1 MKFEFQFLKIRGV
14 TLKTEELGEKV
25 EECLETLFKLEK
37 DGKRVK
43 MTELAEKLGFPY
55 SSMTVLLQ
63 KLSSMGLI
71 DYEPY
76 KGVKLTD
83 KGKELAIKVIRRH
96 RLSER
101 FLTDILGFDWSEA
114 HEHACKLEHV
124 ITNKIEEKLDEKLGK
139 PTVCPHGNPIPT
151 ADGKIIFENDIPL
164 SELQPTE
171 EATITRIL
179 DENSNLLR
187 RLVAMGILPGVK
199 VVVKEKSPLGGT
211 LVLKI
216 GDYEVALGHDVASKI
231 CVKISVPPHRRRRR
245 RRYGRER
252 TR

>member
-1 MKFEFQFLKIRGV
+1 LKA
-14 TLKTEELGEKV
+14 KDLGEKV
-25 EECLETLFKLEK
+25 EECLEILFKLEK
-37 DGKRVK
+37 DRERVK
-43 MTELAEKLGFPY
+43 MTELAEKLRFPY

-63 KLSSMGLI
+63 KLSNMGLI

-151 ADGKIIFENDIPL
+151 ANGKIIFENDIPL
-164 SELQPTE
+164 SELQPAE

-199 VVVKEKSPLGGT
+199 VTVKEKSPLGGA

-231 CVKISVPPHRRRRR
+231 CVKTDVPPHRRRHRR
-245 RRYGRER
+245 RRGSRR
-252 TR
+252 IQ